1 MHESEHTCLSL
12 SILYFSF
19 LSHALSH
26 THFSH
31 TFTHTHTHTCTH
43 THTHVH
49 TRVHER
55 PKNPKMGKSEDPGA
69 SLMGLMKQMYQD
81 GDDEMK
87 RSIAK
92 AWQESQDKR
101 VKGDGPPEL

>member
-12 SILYFSF
+12 SFNPSLFISL
-19 LSHALSH
+19 
-26 THFSH
+26 TR
-31 TFTHTHTHTCTH
+31 TFTHTFLSHSHTH

>member
-1 MHESEHTCLSL
+1 MSTPVSLSL
-12 SILYFSF
+12 SILHFSF

-31 TFTHTHTHTCTH
+31 TLTH